1 MKILIKLLLTT
12 VCVVNL
18 ASASF
23 NLVDFQFNDA
33 NGTQLQSTANA
44 GTDSGSW
51 DNNGLQTQTP
61 GSGAQAGIGALN
73 FGYTSGYKSKN
84 LDDGSGSTYFRSF
97 NLGNVQTSGTLTL
110 EVDIA
115 QWDLRQNWDPNN
127 TSSTAKGIVVSLVD
141 SNASAQAS
149 ARFDTQGA
157 TGFRAVGLGTGSSF
171 SQLNGGQVGDGLVR
185 FEATGGLLKVVAD
198 LDSGNWEAF
207 ATDGNGSAY
216 ESLTTGTGLFQV
228 DKLRFNALTPSI
240 GSWGGGDIDDA
251 AAFAAGVNADASG
264 TSGDYMRIDSITLTS
279 TVPEPSSYALI
290 AGILAL
296 TSIMVRR
303 RK

>member
-1 MKILIKLLLTT
+1 MKKLLKLL
-12 VCVVNL
+12 VPAICVANL

-23 NLVDFQFNDA
+23 NLVDYQFNDA
-33 NGTQLQSTANA
+33 NGTLLKNTVNA
-44 GTDSGSW
+44 GSDSGSW

-61 GSGAQAGIGALN
+61 ASGGQAGIGALN
-73 FGYTSGYKSKN
+73 FGYTGGYKSKN
-84 LDDGSGSTYFRSF
+84 VDDASGSTFFRSF
-97 NLGNVQTSGTLTL
+97 NLGNVQTSGTVTL
-110 EVDIA
+110 EVDFA

-127 TSSTAKGIVVSLVD
+127 ASSSAKGITVSLVD
-141 SNASAQAS
+141 STGSAQAS

-157 TGFRAVGLGTGSSF
+157 TGFRAVGLGTGTSF

-185 FEATGGLLKVVAD
+185 YESTGGLLKVVAD

-216 ESLTTGTGLFQV
+216 ESLTTGSGLFQV
-228 DKLRFNALTPSI
+228 DKIRFNALSPSI

-251 AAFAAGVNADASG
+251 VAFAAGVNADAPNV
-264 TSGDYMRIDSITLTS
+264 SGDYMRIDSITLTS

-290 AGILAL
+290 AGMLAL
-296 TSIMVRR
+296 ASIMVRR